1 MGPEQCPLVSIIT
14 IVYNG
19 EQYIADAIRSVQRQN
34 YPRIQYIV
42 VDGGS
47 KDNTLNIVKKF
58 GDVVTDLI
66 TEKDEGISDAFN
78 KGLLRAK
85 GEIIGIINAD
95 DWYEDGAV
103 AKAVKA
109 MENADVVYGN
119 LLYWKDEQPDF
130 IAIGDHDL
138 LTREM
143 TVNHPTVF
151 VRKSCYDRFG
161 GFDKRY
167 RYAMDYDLLLR
178 LLINGCRFNHMADVV
193 ANMRWGGLSDNRWMR
208 GVKET
213 LAIKNKYLVKRRFLN
228 RIYFFKQILAI
239 GLPRYLQKIGL
250 GPLVKAYRRSAS
262 AKHSSNKLTI

>member
-1 MGPEQCPLVSIIT
+1 MGPEQWPLVSIIT

-19 EQYIADAIRSVQRQN
+19 ERHIADAIRSVQRQT

-47 KDNTLNIVKKF
+47 TDNTLGIVEKF

-66 TEKDEGISDAFN
+66 TERDDGISDAFN
-78 KGLLRAK
+78 KGLARAK

-103 AKAVKA
+103 DKAVKA
-109 MENADVVYGN
+109 MENADVVYGD

-130 IAIGDHDL
+130 ISEGDHRL

-178 LLINGCRFNHMADVV
+178 LSVNGCRFNHIAEVV

-208 GVKET
+208 GVRET
-213 LAIKNKYLVKRRFLN
+213 LAIKDKYLVRRRLLN
-228 RIYFFKQILAI
+228 RMYFFKQVVAI

-250 GPLVKAYRRSAS
+250 GHLVKAYRRSAS
-262 AKHSSNKLTI
+262 AKHSSNRLTI

>member
-1 MGPEQCPLVSIIT
+1 MGPEQWPLVSIIT
-14 IVYNG
+14 VVYNG
-19 EQYIADAIRSVQRQN
+19 ERYIADAIRSVQRQSWPN
-34 YPRIQYIV
+34 IQYIV

-47 KDNTLNIVKKF
+47 TDNTLNIVKSF
-58 GDVVTDLI
+58 GSVITDLI

-78 KGLLRAK
+78 KGLLRAR
-85 GEIIGIINAD
+85 GEFIGIINAD

-103 AKAVKA
+103 ARAVKA
-109 MENADVVYGN
+109 MENADVVYGD
-119 LLYWKDEQPDF
+119 LLYWKDEHPDF
-130 IAIGDHDL
+130 IAKADHRL

-167 RYAMDYDLLLR
+167 RSAMDYDLLLR
-178 LLINGCRFNHMADVV
+178 LLVNGCRFEHIPEVV
-193 ANMRWGGLSDNRWMR
+193 ANMRWGGVSDNRWMM

-213 LAIKNKYLVKRRFLN
+213 LAIKNKYLERRRFLN
-228 RIYFFKQILAI
+228 RMYFFKQIVAI
-239 GLPRYLQKIGL
+239 GLPRYMQKIGL

-262 AKHSSNKLTI
+262 AKHSSNRLTI